1 MMKRIGLAAW
11 LMLAMAPA
19 AWAQVA
25 AEHPGSTGG
34 GMPQLNFSHPLVV
47 AQVVWLL
54 LIFGLLYYTM
64 AKVALPRVAEVLEQ
78 RRQRIDGDLEAA
90 QAAKQ
95 RADVALEEHRAATA
109 KARGEAQA
117 AINAAVQQ
125 AQVAAAGQAE
135 VMTARLNAQI
145 GEAEARIAAA
155 RDSAMGALRQVAAE
169 TAEALVNRLI
179 GPGNGAGQS
188 DRAQV
193 DRAVDRHLSLRDMPA
208 GGRA

>member
-1 MMKRIGLAAW
+1 MMKRIRLAAV
-11 LMLAMAPA
+11 LLLAAPA

-34 GMPQLNFSHPLVV
+34 GMPQLNFGHPLVV

-54 LIFGLLYYTM
+54 LIFALLYYTM
-64 AKVALPRVAEVLEQ
+64 ASVALPRVAEVLEQ
-78 RRQRIDGDLEAA
+78 RRQRIDADLEAA

-95 RADVALEEHRAATA
+95 RADAALAEHRTATA
-109 KARGEAQA
+109 QARAEAQT
-117 AINAAVQQ
+117 AINSAVQHAQ
-125 AQVAAAGQAE
+125 AEAAAKAE

-145 GEAEARIAAA
+145 GEAEVRIAAA

-179 GPGNGAGQS
+179 GEGGQAG
-188 DRAQV
+188 RGQV
-193 DRAVDRHLSLRDMPA
+193 DRAVDRALALRNQPA